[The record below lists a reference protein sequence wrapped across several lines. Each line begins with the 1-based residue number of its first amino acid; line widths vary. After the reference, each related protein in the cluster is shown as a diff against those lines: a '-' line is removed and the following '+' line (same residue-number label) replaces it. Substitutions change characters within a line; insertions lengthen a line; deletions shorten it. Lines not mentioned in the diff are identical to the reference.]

1 MYPHFHTELLIYP
14 PFSFPSPWYNHYY
27 FPHQLSFYAIIYPH
41 FPAEPLMWSKHCMWP
56 KTWPRAPSKSLPRSP
71 LRPFC
76 LFPSLADAAC
86 SLDLDF
92 ELGRKKLGS
101 VRPHFNKTWFSFLFF
116 VLIFIILFV
125 NQTFYF
131 EKRFEHNM
139 VEIAFLPLTLTNSLC
154 DG

>member
-1 MYPHFHTELLIYP
+1 MTMYPHFHTVPLIYS
-14 PFSFPSPWYNHYY
+14 PFSFPSPWYNQF
-27 FPHQLSFYAIIYPH
+27 FPHHLSFFAIIHPH
-41 FPAEPLMWSKHCMWP
+41 FQAEPLMWSKHCMWP
-56 KTWPRAPSKSLPRSP
+56 ETWPRAPSKSLPRSP

-101 VRPHFNKTWFSFLFF
+101 VRPYFNKTWFSFLFF
-116 VLIFIILFV
+116 ILIFIIWFV

-131 EKRFEHNM
+131 VHKM
-139 VEIAFLPLTLTNSLC
+139 VEVAFLPLTLTNSLC

>member
-1 MYPHFHTELLIYP
+1 MYPHFHTEPLIYP
-14 PFSFPSPWYNHYY
+14 PFHFQVLIQPLFPPPIV
-27 FPHQLSFYAIIYPH
+27 FLCRIIYPH
-41 FPAEPLMWSKHCMWP
+41 FQAEPLMWSKHCMWP
-56 KTWPRAPSKSLPRSP
+56 KTWPRAPSKSLPRSR